1 MSIAGRRASPTC
13 RAFDTAPVIRA
24 ATAEAVIDAVRD
36 ASARSRTLE
45 IVGTGTRRGYGRPV
59 AADTL
64 LDLSDLAGVVDY
76 DPAELVLTARPGTLI
91 AEIAALAGGHGQHL
105 AFDPPDLAPLWGGAS
120 GSGTLGGAL
129 ALGLGGPARPF
140 AGAPRDH
147 FLGFAAVNGTGELFV
162 AGGKVIKNVTGYD
175 LPKLLAGSLGTLA
188 VLTEVTIKM
197 LPAPRAGATL
207 VWTALDARAA
217 VALMTAALAS
227 PAAITGAAHLPAKT
241 GYARTAMTCLRLAG
255 VSVAVDAAAVA
266 LAELLSSF
274 GPARRLDA
282 ADDFWRVIGSV
293 APLVAADDLVWRVSL
308 PPSTAAAF
316 VAALPLPDGARWFL
330 DWGGGL
336 VWLWLPPATAGHD
349 TMIRRVLAS
358 TVGAD
363 GHATLVR
370 APDEVRREITPFQP
384 LAPALAALSERV
396 RARFDPGRVL
406 NPGRIW
412 PVP

>member
-13 RAFDTAPVIRA
+13 RASNAVPVIRA

-36 ASARSRTLE
+36 AFARSGTLE

-59 AADTL
+59 DADTR

-76 DPAELVLTARPGTLI
+76 DPAELVLTARPGTPI
-91 AEIAALAGGHGQHL
+91 AEIVALAAGHGQHL
-105 AFDPPDLAPLWGGAS
+105 AFDPPDLAPLWGGTS

-129 ALGLGGPARPF
+129 ALGLGGSARPF

-147 FLGFAAVNGTGELFV
+147 FLGFAAINGVGEPFA

-197 LPAPRAGATL
+197 LPAPRARATL
-207 VWTALDARAA
+207 AWSGLDAGAA

-227 PAAITGAAHLPAKT
+227 PAAITGAAHLPAAAGAAGAAT
-241 GYARTAMTCLRLAG
+241 TCLRLAG
-255 VSVAVDAAAVA
+255 VGVAVDAAAAA
-266 LAELLSSF
+266 LAQLLSPF

-282 ADDFWRVIGSV
+282 ADDFWRAIGSV

-316 VAALPLPDGARWFL
+316 VAALPDDGARWFL

-336 VWLWLPPATAGHD
+336 VWLWFPPSTAGHD
-349 TMIRRVLAS
+349 TMIRGVLAS
-358 TVGAD
+358 AAGAD

-370 APDEVRREITPFQP
+370 APDAVRREIAPFQP

-412 PVP
+412 PIP